1 MATNNTTAGN
11 GEYVV
16 FAGAG
21 ASMAPPASLPGWNAL
36 NDAILDTLWDMLPQY
51 GIKDAWRDK
60 ILGSIRGHRD
70 ANQFPPDYQAQLM
83 AERAG
88 IRYFELLSAVDAD
101 TYNAIH
107 YYTALLAGTGAIKAV
122 ITTNFDGNFER
133 AFDAANIPYEAYY
146 DEAGFNQLAS
156 RNNDAPIALIKI
168 HGSCTAPAS
177 LIDTRQQRLKGRA
190 KTLQAVL
197 TNLMEQHPLLFAGFS
212 GADFDDDKNYLGF
225 WNAATTAKG
234 FTYLYRPGSDIRSGM
249 QAIIDQYGH
258 KATAQAIDA
267 ATWFEQQL
275 QATGATYAPFTPGN
289 QPATPIREKLQ
300 AKIAGLEPMDA
311 INMLTALA
319 ESYGDEVSARYI
331 YDKAWNS
338 RFQQDYEGEA
348 LSRFLLNHGRSYVFN
363 FQNKVER
370 ADSAGVVITQSTIGD
385 QPAGLE
391 EVFTNPA
398 KMNLKHQQNTSPET
412 PGLIALAQTFLG
424 NPILFAAF
432 PKGLGPYFR
441 REPSTTEMADII
453 YYYSWFALI
462 YGELDNVG
470 FLHYAITEMEA
481 ACDEPRLAQLLCRRA
496 MMKLQIEHPE
506 VQASAKDDI
515 EKARRLAEKYHE
527 PHLLAHTALA
537 MAMAARKDKQ
547 FAEALQYIQQAQK
560 GFETLN
566 RIPQYMETMVE
577 YLKVLL
583 LGFATEAVSKTFLL
597 TLFQQIDDKVSGDYS
612 KRVAAYEPEYC
623 FHGGLLLGNYTT
635 APREQ
640 VVSWFADALF
650 RAELTRQENNAA
662 HYRGTCQQLSLLEE
676 VEALVGVLRKQN
688 DL

>member
-1 MATNNTTAGN
+1 MATTHTITGN
-11 GEYVV
+11 EEYII

-21 ASMAPPASLPGWNAL
+21 VSMAPPTSLPGWNAL

-51 GIKDAWRDK
+51 GIKDTWREK
-60 ILGSIRGHRD
+60 ILGSIRQHRD

-101 TYNAIH
+101 AYNAIH
-107 YYTALLAGTGAIKAV
+107 YYTALLARTGTIKAV
-122 ITTNFDGNFER
+122 ITTNFDRNFER
-133 AFDAANIPYEAYY
+133 AFEAVDVPYEAYY
-146 DEAGFNQLAS
+146 DEAGFNKLA
-156 RNNDAPIALIKI
+156 NNNAGPVAIIKI

-190 KTLQAVL
+190 KALQTAL
-197 TNLMEQHPLLFAGFS
+197 GQLMHQHPLIFAGFS

-225 WNAATTAKG
+225 WDAATNAKG
-234 FTYLYRPGSDIRSGM
+234 FTYLNRPGSEIRPGM

-258 KATAQAIDA
+258 KANAQTIDA

-275 QATGATYAPFTPGN
+275 QAAGTTFQPFAPGA
-289 QPATPIREKLQ
+289 QPTTPIREKLQ
-300 AKIAGLEPMDA
+300 AKVAALEPMDA

-319 ESYGDEVSARYI
+319 ESYGDEVSARYL
-331 YDKAWNS
+331 YDKAWGS

-363 FQNKVER
+363 FQDKIER
-370 ADSAGVVITQSTIGD
+370 ANSAGVIITQSTIGE
-385 QPAGLE
+385 QPPGLE

-398 KMNLKHQQNTSPET
+398 KMNLKHQENTSPET

-424 NPILFAAF
+424 NPILFSAF

-441 REPSTTEMADII
+441 REPSVTEMADII

-462 YGELDNVG
+462 YGELENVG
-470 FLHYAITEMEA
+470 FLHYAINEMEV

-496 MMKLQIEHPE
+496 MMKLQLEHPE

-515 EKARRLAEKYHE
+515 QKAHRLAEKYHE
-527 PHLLAHTALA
+527 PHLLAHTALV
-537 MAMAARKDKQ
+537 MAMAARRDKQ
-547 FAEALQYIQQAQK
+547 FTEALQYIQQAQK

-577 YLKVLL
+577 YLKILL
-583 LGFATEAVSKTFLL
+583 LGFATEAVSKQFLL
-597 TLFQQIDDKVSGDYS
+597 TLFQQIDGKVSGDYI
-612 KRVAAYEPEYC
+612 RRIAAYEPEYC
-623 FHGGLLLGNYTT
+623 FHGALLLGNYTT

-640 VVSWFADALF
+640 VISWFADACY
-650 RAELTRQENNAA
+650 RAEITRQERNAA
-662 HYRGTCQQLSLLEE
+662 HYRSTCQQLELAED
-676 VEALVGVLRKQN
+676 VEALVTVMKKQTEG
-688 DL
+688 